1 MIRAAALRISL
12 AALAAGLPLVGA
24 VAAPESMQ
32 KPAPLALAPSTG
44 EGGGTANVGVIGLG
58 PNAAYAPIGPSIP
71 TGYPALILEA
81 LETSE
86 PLATGNAGQTVAAA
100 VREFYRGREY
110 SPIWT
115 DETGIAPRA
124 VSLMRAVVAV
134 EADGLAPYDY
144 VSPDVG
150 ALFDAANP
158 ADRARLE
165 AALSWAY
172 VRLVSDLAS
181 GRTVPNEVDPE
192 LFVHPHEVDPA
203 AALAAA
209 LSTDDMEP
217 LVATYAPQSDEYGKL
232 KAALAALR
240 AKRQEPAWPKMS
252 SGPILRPGDQ
262 GARVA
267 ELQDVL
273 AARGYVVASYGDVYD
288 PLIDA
293 AVTSFQ
299 TKHGL
304 KPDGHFGPITNAA
317 LNTSVEQRIE
327 QIKLNM
333 ERQRWMPSHL
343 GARYALVNLADF
355 RLEVV
360 FHDEIVYETRVVV
373 GTTAHRTPVFSDRMT
388 YLEINPYWN
397 IPPSIAREEILPQL
411 RKDPAA
417 VRDRGIR
424 VFSSWA
430 ANATELDPMIIDWS
444 LISGRGFPFKLRQDP
459 GDGNALG
466 RVKFMFPNKFNIYLH
481 DTPSKSLF
489 NRTMRAFSHGC
500 IRVEDPFRLA
510 KLLLSE
516 DDRWTPERFEETLA
530 LGDRR
535 VVNLPHPINVHLTYL
550 TAWVDDA
557 GEMQFRPDIYGRD
570 KQLADALDASRAS
583 HVMASALDAQT
594 EVVAPSTP
602 SSALTD

>member
-1 MIRAAALRISL
+1 MIRAAAFSIAF
-12 AALAAGLPLVGA
+12 AAFAAVLPFFSA
-24 VAAPESMQ
+24 VAAPEHAQS
-32 KPAPLALAPSTG
+32 PAPLALAPTME
-44 EGGGTANVGVIGLG
+44 EGARPADLGKFGVGPAGV
-58 PNAAYAPIGPSIP
+58 YALPGPSAP
-71 TGYPALILEA
+71 TGYAALILEA

-86 PLATGNAGQTVAAA
+86 PLASGNAGQSVAAA
-100 VREFYRGREY
+100 VREFYRTLDY
-110 SPIWT
+110 APIWT
-115 DETGIAPRA
+115 EETGVLARA
-124 VSLMRAVVAV
+124 SSLARAIGAV
-134 EADGLAPYDY
+134 GADGLAPSDY
-144 VSPDVG
+144 FAPDVI
-150 ALFDAANP
+150 ALFDAAIP
-158 ADRARLE
+158 EERARLE

-181 GRTVPNEVDPE
+181 GRTVPNEIDPE

-209 LSTDDMEP
+209 LATDDMES
-217 LVATYAPQSDEYGKL
+217 LVAMYAPQTTEYVKL
-232 KAALAALR
+232 KGALAALR
-240 AKRQEPAWPKMS
+240 AERHEAFWPEMS
-252 SGPILRPGDQ
+252 AGPVLRPGDR
-262 GARVA
+262 GPRVA
-267 ELQDVL
+267 ELQGVL
-273 AARGYVVASYGDVYD
+273 AARGYVVASEGDVYD

-299 TKHGL
+299 TRHGL
-304 KPDGHFGPITNAA
+304 KPDGHFGPITAAA
-317 LNTSVEQRIE
+317 LNTTLERRIE
-327 QIKLNM
+327 QVKLNM
-333 ERQRWMPSHL
+333 ERQRWMPAHL

-360 FHDEIVYETRVVV
+360 FHGEIVYETRVVV

-411 RKDPAA
+411 RTDPAA
-417 VRDRGIR
+417 VSDRGIR

-430 ANATELDPMIIDWS
+430 ANAVELDPMIIDWS
-444 LISGRGFPFKLRQDP
+444 QISGRGFPFKLRQDP

-550 TAWVDDA
+550 TAWVDDV

-570 KQLADALDASRAS
+570 RRLAAALDASRAS
-583 HVMASALDAQT
+583 PVMASALDR
-594 EVVAPSTP
+594 
-602 SSALTD
+602 

>member
-1 MIRAAALRISL
+1 MIRAAVLRISF
-12 AALAAGLPLVGA
+12 AALAASLPLSGA
-24 VAAPESMQ
+24 VAAPEGTLT
-32 KPAPLALAPSTG
+32 PAPLALAPTTD
-44 EGGGTANVGVIGLG
+44 EGAPATNVDVIGLG
-58 PNAAYAPIGPSIP
+58 RDAAYALPGPSVP
-71 TGYPALILEA
+71 TGYPARILEA

-86 PLATGNAGQTVAAA
+86 PLASGNAGQSVAAA
-100 VREFYRGREY
+100 VREFYRVRDY
-110 SPIWT
+110 APIWT
-115 DETGIAPRA
+115 HETGVALRA
-124 VSLMRAVVAV
+124 ASLMRAVSAV

-144 VSPDVG
+144 VSPDAG
-150 ALFDAANP
+150 ALFHAA
-158 ADRARLE
+158 DSVGLARLE
-165 AALSWAY
+165 ATLSWAY

-181 GRTVPNEVDPE
+181 GRTVPNEIDPE

-209 LSTDDMEP
+209 LGTDDMEP
-217 LVATYAPQSDEYGKL
+217 LVAAYAPQSDEYAKL

-240 AKRQEPAWPKMS
+240 AKRQDPAWPMMS

-262 GARVA
+262 GLRVV
-267 ELQDVL
+267 ELRDVL
-273 AARGYVVASYGDVYD
+273 AARGYVVAPDDDVGDVYD

-299 TKHGL
+299 AKHGL
-304 KPDGHFGPITNAA
+304 KPDGHFGPITTAA
-317 LNTSVEQRIE
+317 LNTTIERRIE
-327 QIKLNM
+327 QVKLNM
-333 ERQRWMPSHL
+333 ERQRWMPAHL
-343 GARYALVNLADF
+343 GARYAMVNMADY

-360 FHDEIVYETRVVV
+360 FHGEIVYETRVVV

-411 RKDPAA
+411 REDPAA

-444 LISGRGFPFKLRQDP
+444 VISGRGFPFKLRQDP

-516 DDRWTPERFEETLA
+516 DDRWTPERFEETLE

-535 VVNLPHPINVHLTYL
+535 VVNLPHPINVHLTYQ

-570 KQLADALDASRAS
+570 RRLAEALDASRAS
-583 HVMASALDAQT
+583 HVMASALDAQADAT
-594 EVVAPSTP
+594 APS
-602 SSALTD
+602 SVATD